1 MGGTGSGVEEAGVN
15 LDEALAGVKRIFID
29 TAPVIYFVE
38 DNPDFVEVV
47 QVVINKLMARE
58 IEAVISPVTFAECMV
73 QPIKM
78 KDIKLQKD
86 FVDFILA
93 GEPIF
98 MVDTDTEIGYQ
109 AAYLRAKYNLK
120 LPDALQVA
128 TAIRSGCEALLT
140 NDDQLRRVSEL
151 RVLMIEDFVEENV
164 S

>member
-1 MGGTGSGVEEAGVN
+1 MS
-15 LDEALAGVKRIFID
+15 LDEALEGVKRIFID

-38 DNPDFVEVV
+38 ENPDFVDVV
-47 QVVINKLMARE
+47 QVVINKLIAGE
-58 IEAVISPVTFAECMV
+58 IEAVISPVTLAECMV
-73 QPIKM
+73 QPIQR
-78 KDIKLQKD
+78 KDIKLQED
-86 FVDFILA
+86 FVDFLLA

-120 LPDALQVA
+120 IPDALQVA

-140 NDDQLRRVSEL
+140 NDDQFRRVSEL
-151 RVLMIEDFVEENV
+151 RVLMVEDFVEGNV

>member
-1 MGGTGSGVEEAGVN
+1 MK
-15 LDEALAGVKRIFID
+15 LDEALEGVKRVFLD

-38 DNPDFVEVV
+38 EIPDFVEVV
-47 QVVINKLMARE
+47 QVVIDKLIAGE
-58 IEAVISPVTFAECMV
+58 IEAVISPVTFAECLV
-73 QPIKM
+73 QPIKI
-78 KDIKLQKD
+78 KNTKLQKD
-86 FVDFILA
+86 FVDFLLA

-140 NDDQLRRVSEL
+140 NDDQFRRVSEL
-151 RVLMIEDFVEENV
+151 RVLMVEDFVEGDV
-164 S
+164 A

>member
-1 MGGTGSGVEEAGVN
+1 MR
-15 LDEALAGVKRIFID
+15 LDEALEGVKRIFID

-38 DNPDFVEVV
+38 ENPDFVDVV
-47 QVVINKLMARE
+47 QVVIDKLIAGE
-58 IEAVISPVTFAECMV
+58 IEAVISPVTLAECMV
-73 QPIKM
+73 QPIQR
-78 KDIKLQKD
+78 KDIKLQED
-86 FVDFILA
+86 FVDFLLA

-120 LPDALQVA
+120 IPDALQVA

-140 NDDQLRRVSEL
+140 NDDQFQRVSEL
-151 RVLMIEDFVEENV
+151 RVLMVEDFVEGDV

>member
-1 MGGTGSGVEEAGVN
+1 MRYSLE
-15 LDEALAGVKRIFID
+15 GVKRVFFD

-38 DNPDFVEVV
+38 EHPDFVEVV
-47 QVVINKLMARE
+47 QVVVDKLIAGE

-73 QPIKM
+73 QPIQT
-78 KDIKLQKD
+78 KDIKLQED
-86 FVDFILA
+86 FVYFLLA

-98 MVDTDTEIGYQ
+98 RVDTDTEIGYQ
-109 AAYLRAKYNLK
+109 AAHLRAKYSLK

-140 NDDQLRRVSEL
+140 NDDQFRRVSEL
-151 RVLMIEDFVEENV
+151 QVLMVEDFVEGNV